1 MNADKDTEVIMAVS
15 INTEKKD
22 AAPKKVFHD
31 ELWIYHASVE
41 KTQKAD
47 PFFKTSLTNT
57 ASEHSINKNDD

>member
-1 MNADKDTEVIMAVS
+1 MAVS

-22 AAPKKVFHD
+22 AVPKKVFHD